1 MGKNFCAYDVT
12 GFLDASIGSYLSE
25 IEEYAIEMAHTDDEE
40 TRVALKDDIQYVI
53 RMCNAV
59 LR

>member
-1 MGKNFCAYDVT
+1 MGISFSAYDVT
-12 GFLDASIGSYLSE
+12 GFLDSSIGGYLSE
-25 IEEYAIEMAHTDDEE
+25 IEEYAIEMAEE
-40 TRVALKDDIQYVI
+40 EDKEARTVLKKEIQYAI